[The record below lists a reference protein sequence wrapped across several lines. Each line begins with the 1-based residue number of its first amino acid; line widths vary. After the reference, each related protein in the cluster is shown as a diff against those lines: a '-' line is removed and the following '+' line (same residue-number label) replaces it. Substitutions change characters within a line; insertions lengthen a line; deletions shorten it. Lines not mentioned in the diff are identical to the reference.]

1 MSKINSPKLWQPGMW
16 ALALGIIAL
25 PATLQAQ
32 DKPAETEMIIIKD
45 QFSLTLND
53 AVRIA
58 LEMSPT
64 LQATHLDPVIGEEAP
79 HRRARAAHI
88 TEVDLLLLEH
98 IAIGAREAD
107 LRQERATILLLVV
120 LRPVDTEEGSL

>member
-1 MSKINSPKLWQPGMW
+1 MSKTNSPKLWQPGMW

-64 LQATHLDPVIGEEAP
+64 LQAT
-79 HRRARAAHI
+79 
-88 TEVDLLLLEH
+88 LLG
-98 IAIGAREAD
+98 IDGAKYDQKKNR
-107 LRQERATILLLVV
+107 
-120 LRPVDTEEGSL
+120 GSLLPKVSLSGSYGYMLKKQKVYFGDMGGSGSPMGSFVP

>member
-1 MSKINSPKLWQPGMW
+1 MW

-32 DKPAETEMIIIKD
+32 DKPAETEMIITKD

-58 LEMSPT
+58 LEMSPH
-64 LQATHLDPVIGEEAP
+64 ATSYPPRYRRGE
-79 HRRARAAHI
+79 
-88 TEVDLLLLEH
+88 V
-98 IAIGAREAD
+98 
-107 LRQERATILLLVV
+107 
-120 LRPVDTEEGSL
+120 

>member
-1 MSKINSPKLWQPGMW
+1 MSKTNSPKLWQPGMW

-58 LEMSPT
+58 LEKSPT
-64 LQATHLDPVIGEEAP
+64 LQATLLGIDG
-79 HRRARAAHI
+79 ARADVVPYYAKNSPFF
-88 TEVDLLLLEH
+88 
-98 IAIGAREAD
+98 AIC
-107 LRQERATILLLVV
+107 IFV
-120 LRPVDTEEGSL
+120 